1 MIKILVLGDSHSEIF
16 NYCNKKQK
24 NIFFDVIIVS
34 GATAQG
40 SVNPNSN
47 TNALEIFTPLKI

>member
-1 MIKILVLGDSHSEIF
+1 MIKILVLGDSHSDIF

-24 NIFFDVIIVS
+24 NIHFEVVIFGV
-34 GATAQG
+34 ATAQG

-47 TNALEIFTPLKI
+47 RNALHP